1 MEKPILL
8 PRTRKRY
15 FSRNYA
21 EELIVFR
28 TRFKKVWLFAL
39 LFFVVLFPALSDRYS
54 IYIANLVLI
63 SIIACL
69 GLNILTGYT
78 GQISLGHGAFVAIGA
93 YAYALLYGKV
103 HLPILLAVL
112 GAGFVSGIMGLVIGM
127 PALRMKGLY
136 LAMATL
142 AFHFI
147 VEQTIMNWDGL
158 TGGYQGITIPKAAF
172 LGFSLKSEA
181 RFYYFVLAFCLAMT
195 FAAANICRSKIGRAL
210 CAIRDRDLAAEA
222 IGISLTKYKLLSFF
236 ISSVYAG
243 VSGALMGGC
252 LGRVAP
258 YDFTLLL
265 SISYI
270 SMVIVGGL
278 GSVVGSI
285 LGAIAITLLPFI
297 LNAMTDALSVY
308 YPLISTR
315 FGDIKTF
322 AYGIIIVVFLIW
334 EPDGLAGRWR
344 RAKIYFTNWPFT
356 Y

>member
-1 MEKPILL
+1 M
-8 PRTRKRY
+8 
-15 FSRNYA
+15 
-21 EELIVFR
+21 FR
-28 TRFKKVWLFAL
+28 TLFKRFWLFAL
-39 LFFVVLFPALSDRYS
+39 LCFVVLYPAISDRYS
-54 IYIANLVLI
+54 VYIANLVMI
-63 SIIACL
+63 SIIASL

-93 YAYALLYGKV
+93 YAYALMYGKLQ
-103 HLPILLAVL
+103 LPILMAVL
-112 GAGFVSGIMGLVIGM
+112 GAGFVSGVMGVIIGM

-147 VEQTIMNWDGL
+147 VEQTIMNWEGL
-158 TGGYQGITIPKAAF
+158 TGGYQGLTIPKPSL
-172 LGFSLKSEA
+172 LGYSLRMEWK
-181 RFYYFVLAFCLAMT
+181 FYYFELAFCLSMV
-195 FAAANICRSKIGRAL
+195 FVAANLGRSKIGRAL

-243 VSGALMGGC
+243 IAGALMAGC

-285 LGAIAITLLPFI
+285 LGSIAITLLPFL
-297 LNAMTDALSVY
+297 LNAVTDMLSVY

-315 FGDIKTF
+315 FGDMKTF
-322 AYGIIIVVFLIW
+322 VYGIIIVVFLIW

-344 RAKIYFTNWPFT
+344 RVKVYFTNWPFT